1 MDKDLK
7 AYEQPVEPGL
17 IRIFLRISSVVCT
30 FENDAPDFIK
40 AEEDH
45 PKLRVLPGP
54 GVSELTDVF
63 ENNLHLKMN
72 SRESTEEKM
81 VWDVEEGG
89 LWFDISMEDVKEVWV
104 ADFGFHI
111 ESEKP
116 RYLAYYIKDVDHEI
130 NWLQQDEASGEIRSL
145 SVHKKTFKPTPL
157 TEKESYSGAEVI
169 RCADM
174 IGRAAKKIDVRT
186 GSALV
191 KFNTDKGRLESLI
204 VGIAEKLGYD
214 ISPLDKDTIA
224 RENERDHSVS
234 HVISLK

>member
-1 MDKDLK
+1 
-7 AYEQPVEPGL
+7 
-17 IRIFLRISSVVCT
+17 
-30 FENDAPDFIK
+30 
-40 AEEDH
+40 
-45 PKLRVLPGP
+45 
-54 GVSELTDVF
+54 
-63 ENNLHLKMN
+63 
-72 SRESTEEKM
+72 
-81 VWDVEEGG
+81 G